1 MEATAA
7 PEGPPGQATETIF
20 RSCPVCEASCGLVVA
35 VDRAANRVVS
45 VRGDAEDHR
54 SRGYVCAKSQVVK
67 DLHEDPAR
75 LRRPVRR
82 TENGWEEMEWEAALA
97 LVGERLAAIRA
108 AHGNNAVAM
117 YYGNPNGHNFGA
129 RSTRS
134 CSSRCSRRSV
144 SFPPARWTSS
154 RRT

>member
-1 MEATAA
+1 MEATTASER
-7 PEGPPGQATETIF
+7 PRGQATETVF
-20 RSCPVCEASCGLVVA
+20 RSCPVCEASCGLAVA

-129 RSTRS
+129 QIYTQLFITLLETKRFFSAG
-134 CSSRCSRRSV
+134 SV
-144 SFPPARWTSS
+144 DQQ
-154 RRT
+154 